1 MITDDIDLE
10 QIIAIAKEAG
20 DAIMEIYQRDFTVD
34 YKEDSSPLT
43 DADRAA
49 HGIILHSLHALYPEI
64 PFLSEEGDAIP
75 YEIRKYWGLFW
86 LVDPLDGTKEFIRKN
101 GKYTVNIA
109 LIEND
114 RPVLGVVYAPALDR
128 MYYAKEGTG
137 AWRQDAEQ
145 SAQNLPL
152 RVNDSREQKLT
163 VVASK
168 SHRSPETEA
177 YIDELRKS
185 TQELEVVSIGSSLKI
200 CLVAEGYADCY
211 PRLAPTMEWDT
222 AAAQIIATE
231 SGCRVEAAVGGRQ
244 LVYNKKDLLNPYF
257 VVETAVVM
265 FGSGRTVAN
274 TRGYEHE
281 STFDC

>member
-1 MITDDIDLE
+1 MMADTIDME
-10 QIIAIAKEAG
+10 RIIAIAKEAG

-49 HGIILHSLHALYPEI
+49 HGIILRGLHALYPKI

-75 YEIRKYWGLFW
+75 YEIRQHWEAFW

-101 GKYTVNIA
+101 GEYTVNIA
-109 LIEND
+109 LVENG

-128 MYYAKEGTG
+128 MYYAKEGKG
-137 AWRQDAEQ
+137 GWRQDAHQ
-145 SAQNLPL
+145 PAQKLPL
-152 RVNDSREQKLT
+152 HVNDSREQKLT

-168 SHRSPETEA
+168 SHRSLETEA

-185 TQELEVVSIGSSLKI
+185 TQELEVVTIGSSLKI

-211 PRLAPTMEWDT
+211 PRLGPTMEWDT

-231 SGCRVEAAVGGRQ
+231 SGCRVEAAAGGHE
-244 LVYNKKDLLNPYF
+244 LIYNKKDLLNPYF
-257 VVETAVVM
+257 VVETAVAM
-265 FGSGRTVAN
+265 FCNGQTVAN

-281 STFDC
+281 PTSDQ

>member
-1 MITDDIDLE
+1 MISDTVDME
-10 QIIAIAKEAG
+10 RIIAIAKEAG

-49 HGIILHSLHALYPEI
+49 HRVILHGLHALYPEI

-101 GKYTVNIA
+101 GEYTVNIA
-109 LIEND
+109 LIENN
-114 RPVLGVVYAPALDR
+114 RPVLGIVYAPALDR
-128 MYYAKEGTG
+128 MYYAKEGAG
-137 AWRQDAEQ
+137 AWRQDAGQ
-145 SAQNLPL
+145 SAQKLPL

-168 SHRSPETEA
+168 SHQSPETAA
-177 YIDELRKS
+177 YIDELEKS
-185 TQELEVVSIGSSLKI
+185 THELEVVSIGSSLKI

-211 PRLAPTMEWDT
+211 PRLGPTMEWDT
-222 AAAQIIATE
+222 AAAHIIALE
-231 SGCRVEAAVGGRQ
+231 SGCIIRGLPDGGEF
-244 LVYNKKDLLNPYF
+244 LYNKLIMGNSYF
-257 VVETAVVM
+257 VVHNRSWI
-265 FGSGRTVAN
+265 F
-274 TRGYEHE
+274 
-281 STFDC
+281 

>member
-1 MITDDIDLE
+1 MIVNAVDLE
-10 QIIAIAKEAG
+10 RIIAIAKEAG

-49 HGIILHSLHALYPEI
+49 HRVILHGLHALYPEI
-64 PFLSEEGDAIP
+64 PFLSEEGDTIP
-75 YEIRKYWGLFW
+75 YEIRKHWGLFW

-101 GKYTVNIA
+101 GEYTVNIA
-109 LIEND
+109 LIENN

-128 MYYAKEGTG
+128 MYYAKEGAG
-137 AWRQDAEQ
+137 AWRQDAGQ
-145 SAQNLPL
+145 SAQKLPL
-152 RVNDSREQKLT
+152 RVNGSREQKLT

-168 SHRSPETEA
+168 SHQSPETEA
-177 YIDELRKS
+177 YIDELGKF
-185 TQELEVVSIGSSLKI
+185 TQELQIVSIGSSLKI

-211 PRLAPTMEWDT
+211 PRLGPTMEWDT

-231 SGCRVEAAVGGRQ
+231 SDIRVEAAAGGHE

-257 VVETAVVM
+257 VVGACS
-265 FGSGRTVAN
+265 GSLGN
-274 TRGYEHE
+274 Y
-281 STFDC
+281 

>member
-1 MITDDIDLE
+1 MIADTIDME
-10 QIIAIAKEAG
+10 RIIAIAKEAG

-49 HGIILHSLHALYPEI
+49 HGIILHGLHALYPEI

-75 YEIRKYWGLFW
+75 YEIRKHWGFFW

-101 GKYTVNIA
+101 GEYTVNIA
-109 LIEND
+109 LIEKD
-114 RPVLGVVYAPALDR
+114 RPVLGVVYAPALDL
-128 MYYAKEGTG
+128 MYYAKEGAG
-137 AWRQDAEQ
+137 AWRQDAVQ
-145 SAQNLPL
+145 GTQKLPL
-152 RVNDSREQKLT
+152 HVNDSREQKLT

-168 SHRSPETEA
+168 SHRSPETEV

-185 TQELEVVSIGSSLKI
+185 TRELEVVSIGSSLKI
-200 CLVAEGYADCY
+200 CLVAEGDADCY
-211 PRLAPTMEWDT
+211 PRLGPTMEWDT

-231 SGCRVEAAVGGRQ
+231 SGCRVEAAAGGHK
-244 LVYNKKDLLNPYF
+244 LIYNKKDLLNPYF
-257 VVETAVVM
+257 VVETAVAM
-265 FGSGRTVAN
+265 FCNGRTVAN

-281 STFDC
+281 PTSDQ

>member
-1 MITDDIDLE
+1 MTVNAVDLE
-10 QIIAIAKEAG
+10 QIIAVAKEAG
-20 DAIMEIYQRDFTVD
+20 EAIMEIYQRDFSVD

-49 HGIILHSLHALYPEI
+49 HQVILHGLHALYPEI

-75 YEIRKYWGLFW
+75 YEIRKHWEAFW

-101 GKYTVNIA
+101 GEYTVNIA
-109 LIEND
+109 LIENG

-128 MYYAKEGTG
+128 MYYAREGKG
-137 AWRQDAEQ
+137 GWRQDAHQ
-145 SAQNLPL
+145 PAQKLPL

-168 SHRSPETEA
+168 SHRSSETEA

-211 PRLAPTMEWDT
+211 PRLGPTMEWDT

-231 SGCRVEAAVGGRQ
+231 SGCRVKAAAVGQ
-244 LVYNKKDLLNPYF
+244 QMVYNKTELLNPYF
-257 VVETAVVM
+257 VVEA
-265 FGSGRTVAN
+265 AN
-274 TRGYEHE
+274 GCKHQE
-281 STFDC
+281 DAWI

>member
-1 MITDDIDLE
+1 M
-10 QIIAIAKEAG
+10 
-20 DAIMEIYQRDFTVD
+20 D

-43 DADRAA
+43 DADRTA
-49 HGIILHSLHALYPEI
+49 HGIILHGLHALYPEI

-75 YEIRKYWGLFW
+75 YEIRKHWEAFW

-101 GKYTVNIA
+101 GEYTVNIA
-109 LIEND
+109 LVENG

-137 AWRQDAEQ
+137 AWRQDAGQ
-145 SAQNLPL
+145 SAQKLPL
-152 RVNDSREQKLT
+152 RVNDSLEQKRT

-177 YIDELRKS
+177 YIDELRKF

-211 PRLAPTMEWDT
+211 PRLGPTMEWDT
-222 AAAQIIATE
+222 AAAHIIALE
-231 SGCRVEAAVGGRQ
+231 SDCMILERPKGGE
-244 LVYNKKDLLNPYF
+244 LLYNKLILENPHF
-257 VVETAVVM
+257 VVHKKAW
-265 FGSGRTVAN
+265 F
-274 TRGYEHE
+274 
-281 STFDC
+281 F

>member
-1 MITDDIDLE
+1 MMADTIDME
-10 QIIAIAKEAG
+10 RIIAIAKEAG

-49 HGIILHSLHALYPEI
+49 HGIILRRLHALYPEI

-75 YEIRKYWGLFW
+75 YEIRKHWEAFW

-101 GKYTVNIA
+101 GEYTVNIA

-128 MYYAKEGTG
+128 MYYAKEGAG
-137 AWRQDAEQ
+137 AWRQDAGQ
-145 SAQNLPL
+145 SAQRLPL
-152 RVNDSREQKLT
+152 RMNKNRDQKLT

-168 SHRSPETEA
+168 SHRSPETAA
-177 YIDELRKS
+177 YIDELEKS
-185 TQELEVVSIGSSLKI
+185 THELEVVSIGSSLKI

-211 PRLAPTMEWDT
+211 PRLGPTMEWDT

-231 SGCRVEAAVGGRQ
+231 GGCRVEAAAGGHE
-244 LVYNKKDLLNPYF
+244 LVYNKKDLSNPYF
-257 VVETAVVM
+257 VVEAMVVT
-265 FGSGRTVAN
+265 FVGGRVDVD
-274 TRGYEHE
+274 TRGE
-281 STFDC
+281 DWA